1 MARNRKNQ
9 SAAVRFGPA
18 VKALLLC
25 LFIGGSG
32 VGYVWQKN
40 QIHVLATEIKKREE
54 RLGQLRQKNKQR
66 SDQLTIACS
75 PQSLEGRI
83 RQMNLGLVLP
93 PPTQIIRLSEM
104 PVAAPA
110 AGVSPGGMPQ
120 YAGVA
125 GGSVRAE

>member
-40 QIHVLATEIKKREE
+40 QIHVLAREIKKEE
-54 RLGQLRQKNKQR
+54 ETLGELRRRNKNR
-66 SDQLTIACS
+66 SDRLTIICS
-75 PQSLEGRI
+75 PQTLEARI
-83 RQMNLGLVLP
+83 KQMNLGLVLP
-93 PPTQIIRLSEM
+93 PPGQIVRLSEA
-104 PVAAPA
+104 PIPALPA
-110 AGVSPGGMPQ
+110 AVGPAQ
-120 YAGVA
+120 YARVVGTQGA
-125 GGSVRAE
+125 P